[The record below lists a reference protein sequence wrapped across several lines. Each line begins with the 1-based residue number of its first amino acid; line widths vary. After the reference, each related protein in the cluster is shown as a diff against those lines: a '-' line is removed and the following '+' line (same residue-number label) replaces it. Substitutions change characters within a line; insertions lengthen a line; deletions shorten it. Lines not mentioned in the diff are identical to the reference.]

1 MTTQG
6 QAMRKPIQ
14 KPTKQPKPYGAMTT
28 DSNRSTNKVILLGR
42 LGADPN
48 LISFPSGMFLVT
60 LSIATNI
67 KYTDKA
73 TKQKITHTEW
83 HKVIIY
89 DMAWGEV
96 LFKELHKGQ
105 QIYLEGKLRHTQNS
119 KYPTHIE
126 PTQIKTI

>member
-1 MTTQG
+1 
-6 QAMRKPIQ
+6 MRKPIQ

-48 LISFPSGMFLVT
+48 LISFPSGTFLVT
-60 LSIATNI
+60 LSIATTSN
-67 KYTDKA
+67 TQ
-73 TKQKITHTEW
+73 TKPQNKKTTHTEW

-89 DMAWGEV
+89 DMVWGEA

-105 QIYLEGKLRHTQNS
+105 QIYLEGKLRHTQS
-119 KYPTHIE
+119 IKYDTHIE